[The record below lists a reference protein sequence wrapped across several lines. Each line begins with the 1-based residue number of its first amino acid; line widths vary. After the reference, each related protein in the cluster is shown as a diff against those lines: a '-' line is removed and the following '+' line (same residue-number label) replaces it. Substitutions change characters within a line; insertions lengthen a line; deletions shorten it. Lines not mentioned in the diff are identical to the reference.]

1 MLIGIVL
8 GVVLG
13 LVLATIT
20 LRRALKG
27 RLPADGHA
35 LGQRD
40 LRLAAGSG
48 TAYNAAQPPGPI
60 SGGAGPPISPAPQ
73 GRVSQ

>member
-20 LRRALKG
+20 LRRALK
-27 RLPADGHA
+27 ADCQQSGHA

-40 LRLAAGSG
+40 LRL
-48 TAYNAAQPPGPI
+48 
-60 SGGAGPPISPAPQ
+60 
-73 GRVSQ
+73 